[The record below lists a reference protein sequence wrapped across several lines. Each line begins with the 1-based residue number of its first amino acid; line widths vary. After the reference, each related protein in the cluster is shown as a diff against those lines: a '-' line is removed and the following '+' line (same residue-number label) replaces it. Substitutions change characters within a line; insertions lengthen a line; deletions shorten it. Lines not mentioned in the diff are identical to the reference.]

1 MADRIEIAEDK
12 PLPQQG
18 DVKEIQNEIRKNNVL
33 RRQQIDIFIEA
44 WANHVNRQ
52 IHRLFIQ
59 RGLSYVPF
67 KLSYD
72 TSKIGGTNIKK
83 RQLFLHVD
91 NKFLRK
97 FYEEKLTF
105 VMWLSQNHYA
115 KAHEYYKYVESTEE
129 GKTAPSWYKE
139 YVKKY
144 NKEIRLWNSSKQPPR
159 VMNKE
164 LSSNR
169 LFLGKISETMTVDGA
184 SDGVAEKNF
193 NGDISAEVKRFLEHE
208 DYIFSDKI
216 VDDVMIRSSTNSTIK
231 YAFKNSGQ
239 AGGMRKIL
247 NEVLKEFVKEFEQ
260 FKWNEVTTKDM
271 EKEMIRITKNA
282 KKGNKKY
289 DSQYDRYKTP
299 EPFHADGSV
308 KFPNIQRIGEWFVN
322 KGILKSKSLNKFRE
336 MPISGKKR
344 FLDRMIFH
352 IANAVYAEKM
362 GIDTKTKKYKM
373 ADDGKT
379 KVFNPKKAFGKGIRA
394 NTMRTRSGQTPSN
407 DAWKTQVERWA
418 KGMNNRKLYR
428 RGTLTQGA
436 DESDF
441 WKPTKKANYTPKYM
455 RKPKGAKGAK
465 GAKKSK

>member
-18 DVKEIQNEIRKNNVL
+18 NINTLQNQIRENNQL

-44 WANHVNRQ
+44 WSNHVNRQ
-52 IHRLFIQ
+52 IHRLFVQKGIN
-59 RGLSYVPF
+59 YVPF

-72 TSKIGGTNIKK
+72 VQEYYSSKVGGRGGHVRK

-97 FYEEKLTF
+97 FYEEKMTF
-105 VMWLSQNHYA
+105 VMWLSQNHYK

-129 GKTAPSWYKE
+129 GKIAPSWYKD

-144 NKEIRLWNSSKQPPR
+144 NREVRNNASVKQPPR

-164 LSSNR
+164 LPSNR
-169 LFLGKISETMTVDGA
+169 LFLGKISEKWTVDGVT
-184 SDGVAEKNF
+184 DGLAEKSF

-208 DYIFSDKI
+208 DYVFSDKI
-216 VDDVMIRSSTNSTIK
+216 INDVMIRSSTNSTIK
-231 YAFKNSGQ
+231 HAFANSGN
-239 AGGMRKIL
+239 AVGMKKIL
-247 NEVLKEFVKEFEQ
+247 NKVLKKFVKEFEQ
-260 FKWNEVTTKDM
+260 FKWNEITTEDM

-282 KKGNKKY
+282 KRYNEKHRDAY
-289 DSQYDRYKTP
+289 DSYKIP
-299 EPFHADGSV
+299 DADTGGKV

-322 KGILKSKSLNKFRE
+322 KGILKSNSLNKFRD

-352 IANAVYAEKM
+352 IANAIYAEKM
-362 GIDTKTKKYKM
+362 GITTKTKKS
-373 ADDGKT
+373 T
-379 KVFNPKKAFGKGIRA
+379 PKKAFGKGIRA
-394 NTMRTRSGQTPSN
+394 KTMRTRSGQTPSN

-428 RGTLTQGA
+428 RGTLTEGA

-465 GAKKSK
+465 GSKGAKKSK